1 MDEKK
6 EGLSGV
12 GKIIGIAAAVLLVL
26 LLVLFLWNRSRKN
39 DTPAPVVTTTQNTPT
54 SAPTTPTTPTSAT
67 GTNSMTDKGELGS
80 QTVEI
85 KSKQLVKDENGKD
98 AIIITYSV
106 TNNGN
111 AAMNFLTMLH
121 DTVYQG
127 TEKLNDAVLRN
138 IEDFNADSIRFDIKK
153 GESYTVQKA
162 FILKDLQTP
171 VKIEVKQVSA
181 TDARVV
187 TKTFD
192 IN

>member
-6 EGLSGV
+6 EGLSSV

-26 LLVLFLWNRSRKN
+26 LLVLFLWNRSRKE
-39 DTPAPVVTTTQNTPT
+39 DTPLTAVTTTQNAPT
-54 SAPTTPTTPTSAT
+54 SAPTTPTTAP
-67 GTNSMTDKGELGS
+67 GTVSMMDKGELGS

-85 KSKQLVKDENGKD
+85 KGKQLVKDENGKD
-98 AIIITYSV
+98 AVIISYTV
-106 TNNGN
+106 TNNGSS
-111 AAMNFLTMLH
+111 AMNFLTVLN

-138 IEDFNADSIRFDIKK
+138 IEDFNADSIRFDIKQ

-192 IN
+192 IR